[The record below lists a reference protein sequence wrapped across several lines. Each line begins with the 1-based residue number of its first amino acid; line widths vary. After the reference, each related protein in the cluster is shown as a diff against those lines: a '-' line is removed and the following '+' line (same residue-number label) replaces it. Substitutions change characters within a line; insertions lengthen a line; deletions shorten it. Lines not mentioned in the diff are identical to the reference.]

1 MTLSFTANPRP
12 IRRLEPVRKDRAQK
26 DLLAQL
32 IGRLEPRLASAVMTG
47 LEAMGDAIPL
57 DALVAALESG
67 DIGRVLALISMDAAV
82 PAMAAAQDGL
92 QDGVYAA
99 GALTASAIAPRLSGA
114 AFAFDRLNP
123 TLIRWLQTYSL
134 GLIRQ
139 ITDSTREGIRSYLI
153 AGMTEGANPK
163 DVARQIKQVV
173 GLTERQAQA
182 VANFRRELETFHQR
196 RTGGGYLLGSKPDK
210 VNGTQVF
217 RPDEDGLPM
226 DGITERRLRDFRFDG
241 QLKRAATT
249 GRPLSPE
256 QIDKMVAAYA
266 RKYKAYRA
274 RTIARTE
281 AIRANNMGIQEAWR
295 QAIEAG
301 KVSESLV
308 RRQWIVARDER
319 LCEICAPIPRLNP
332 KHGVK
337 QGQPFATPKGPM
349 SMPPAHPNCRCTMV
363 IRMWEASDL
372 QEQ

>member
-1 MTLSFTANPRP
+1 MTNIFAPASALRSRTSLVQKAGGQSDA
-12 IRRLEPVRKDRAQK
+12 LEA
-26 DLLAQL
+26 L
-32 IGRLEPRLASAVMTG
+32 IARLEPRLAKAITQG
-47 LEAMGDAIPL
+47 LEAMGDAVPI

-67 DIGRVLALISMDAAV
+67 DIARVVALLSMEAAV
-82 PAMAAAQDGL
+82 PAMAATQDAL
-92 QDGVYAA
+92 QDGVYSA
-99 GALTASAIAPRLSGA
+99 GALTAGLIAPRVTGA

-139 ITDSTREGIRSYLI
+139 ISDSTREGIRTYLI
-153 AGMTEGANPK
+153 AGMNEGANPK

-173 GLTERQAQA
+173 GLTEKQSQA
-182 VANFRRELETFHQR
+182 VANYRRELETFHQR
-196 RTGGGYLLGSKPDK
+196 RTGGGYAVGSKPDK

-217 RPDEDGLPM
+217 RPDDDGLPM
-226 DGITERRLRDFRFDG
+226 DGITERRLRDFRYDG
-241 QLKRAATT
+241 QLQRAMQT
-249 GRPLSPE
+249 GKPLTPE

-266 RKYKAYRA
+266 RKYKAFRA

-295 QAIEAG
+295 QAIESG

-332 KHGVK
+332 KVGVK

-372 QEQ
+372 QEG